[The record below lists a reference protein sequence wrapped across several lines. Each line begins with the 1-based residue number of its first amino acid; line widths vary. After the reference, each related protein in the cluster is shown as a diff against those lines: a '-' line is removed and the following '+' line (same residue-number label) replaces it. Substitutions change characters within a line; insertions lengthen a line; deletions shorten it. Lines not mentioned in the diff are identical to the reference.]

1 MNRRTLPV
9 ILLTLTALLLAGTMS
24 AAAAP
29 PAQDAGARKAVFGE
43 VVAND
48 AGVLTVRTK
57 DGDVTVVVTR
67 DTLHPRGVYEEGS
80 DEIAAGDRVA
90 IVAVDG
96 TARSV
101 LVTSAQRKERARVV
115 HLSGVVSEIT
125 EDGAIFVSEDGTERK
140 VAFGLN
146 AAPPEPGTVVTLT
159 GRIDADT
166 GTLQVRSVH
175 PLRKTIERLNSHI
188 DELDQGSSDRSDR
201 LLRLKRVQELLERNA
216 GRQVQLL
223 TRVAEKLPEAA
234 QAGLARA
241 IEGLEEA
248 NRGVA
253 RAFERA
259 LKLAGEAERERRNVD
274 DVPQR
279 RLPQEAKP
287 TFEDVAAVLGLTTGE
302 LSTLLK
308 EGTSIEAIVE
318 RIGMT
323 PRELHDGI
331 VARVEARLMNAIDR
345 RDLTTEA
352 MALILDEVRERIAGR
367 IRSLFHD
374 SPIHDELPFSVE
386 DLARVFGFGPEGS
399 FAAGTFARLREGATP
414 FELAEERGISRDE
427 LIEKLR
433 ALTEERARSLVEEG
447 ALAGRD
453 LGRSME
459 RFAED
464 LRERLSESRV
474 RRAPERDEDAATKQ
488 AREREEDARRVPF
501 DLKVLA
507 ERFGTDVQ
515 SVRELLIAGKTLQ
528 EIATEHN
535 VIVEELADRLLAEMK
550 RKLRRQ
556 IENGHITDGQA
567 TRLLARARSSFIE
580 RLRAF
585 RLEERGEREK
595 REAASDA
602 RRIDRPY
609 AGVPLTLAE
618 IADAIGIPADE
629 LQALTAERGG
639 VARLLEARGV
649 SAEDVVAKLLSL
661 VEPRLR
667 TLAGAGELAGERARK
682 QLSDLKRVMT
692 DDLGDRAHRV
702 EPARR
707 AVDVAAPT
715 AVLGFIPFDVQTVA
729 RVLGIAPQRLRELL
743 REQTVAEIAERA
755 GVPLRA
761 ILDALMA
768 PLEKRVQAAAAEGTP
783 TERLREKIAAARDD
797 LLQALRRF
805 KLPERDVRSRLTD
818 EARSKGATQSV
829 DTLPSALPP
838 EPIRPPT
845 ATPAPAD
852 TAVRVSIAAGV
863 ASACGLRT
871 RDWDVSLAAE
881 WKTLRTALIACQN
894 DLLASLRDGL
904 ADVNKRA
911 AAVRA
916 EATDAT
922 ADGGDGATLAPADAA
937 DDAPTGTVDNGPV
950 EDEVAPILH
959 KALTTGAR
967 SHAELADTSDDPTRA
982 ERLSARFDAL
992 TALIGSLEKRLALV
1006 SGDAALA
1013 DLGLQNALQ
1022 QQQRTLQ
1029 TLSSVSKALHDVA
1042 MKAIQNIRA

>member
-1 MNRRTLPV
+1 MVNRRTLSV

-29 PAQDAGARKAVFGE
+29 PAQGAGARTAVFGE

-57 DGDVTVVVTR
+57 DGDVTVTVTGE
-67 DTLHPRGVYEEGS
+67 TKVRGRGGDEEGGGQ
-80 DEIAAGDRVA
+80 IAVGDRVA
-90 IVAVDG
+90 VVSADG

-159 GRIDADT
+159 GRVDADS

-175 PLRKTIERLNSHI
+175 PLRKTIERLNGHI
-188 DELDQGSSDRSDR
+188 DELDQGSSDRSGR

-287 TFEDVAAVLGLTTGE
+287 TFEDVAAVLGMTPEE
-302 LSTLLK
+302 LSASLNSSGNEVAL
-308 EGTSIEAIVE
+308 ESIVE
-318 RIGMT
+318 RLGMT

-331 VARVEARLMNAIDR
+331 AARVEERLKNVIER
-345 RDLTTEA
+345 RDLTIS
-352 MALILDEVRERIAGR
+352 MALILDQVRDRIADR

-386 DLARVFGFGPEGS
+386 DLARVFGFGPEGT
-399 FAAGTFARLREGATP
+399 FAAATFARLREGATP
-414 FELAEERGISRDE
+414 FELAEERGISREE

-447 ALAGRD
+447 ALAGGD
-453 LGRSME
+453 LERSME

-464 LRERLSESRV
+464 LRERLSESKV
-474 RRAPERDEDAATKQ
+474 RRGPDRDEDAARKKE
-488 AREREEDARRVPF
+488 REREEDARKVPF

-515 SVRELLIAGKTLQ
+515 SVRELLVAGKTLQ

-556 IENGHITDGQA
+556 IENGHITDGEA
-567 TRLLARARSSFIE
+567 TRLLARARNSYVE
-580 RLRAF
+580 RLRTF
-585 RLEERGEREK
+585 RIEDRGEREK
-595 REAASDA
+595 RDAAATDA
-602 RRIDRPY
+602 RRIERPY
-609 AGVPLTLAE
+609 AGVELTVAE
-618 IADAIGIPADE
+618 IADAIGVPVDE
-629 LQALTAERGG
+629 LRELTAERGG
-639 VARLLEARGV
+639 IAKLLEARGLN
-649 SAEDVVAKLLSL
+649 AEDVVAKLLSL

-667 TLAGAGELAGERARK
+667 TSAGERPDQRAGK
-682 QLSDLKRVMT
+682 QLSDLKRRLLE
-692 DDLGDRAHRV
+692 DLGGGTRRV

-707 AVDVAAPT
+707 SADVAAPT
-715 AVLGFIPFDVQTVA
+715 AALGFIPFDVQTVA

-743 REQTVAEIAERA
+743 RERTVAEIAERA
-755 GVPLRA
+755 DVPLRA
-761 ILDALMA
+761 IVDALMA
-768 PLEKRVQAAAAEGTP
+768 SLEKRAQAAAVDGTP
-783 TERLREKIAAARDD
+783 TERLREKIAAARED

-805 KLPERDVRSRLTD
+805 KLPELPERDVRLRPTD
-818 EARSKGATQSV
+818 EARPRPTDVTVRPRPAT
-829 DTLPSALPP
+829 
-838 EPIRPPT
+838 PPT
-845 ATPAPAD
+845 ATPRPAEQAS
-852 TAVRVSIAAGV
+852 AVSAIRVRIAAGV
-863 ASACGLRT
+863 ASACGLKT
-871 RDWDVSLAAE
+871 RDWDVSLADE

-916 EATDAT
+916 EALDPTV
-922 ADGGDGATLAPADAA
+922 DGGDGATLAPADTAV
-937 DDAPTGTVDNGPV
+937 DDGPV

-959 KALTTGAR
+959 KALTTGVR
-967 SHAELADTSDDPTRA
+967 SHAELADTSDDPMRA
-982 ERLSARFDAL
+982 ERLSARFDSL
-992 TALIGSLEKRLALV
+992 TALIGSLEKRLASV

-1013 DLGLQNALQ
+1013 NADLQNALQ

-1029 TLSSVSKALHDVA
+1029 TLSIVSKALHDVA
-1042 MKAIQNIRA
+1042 MNAIRNTRA

>member
-29 PAQDAGARKAVFGE
+29 PAQDAGARRAVFGE

-48 AGVLTVRTK
+48 SGVLTVRTK
-57 DGDVTVVVTR
+57 DGDVTVTVTGE
-67 DTLHPRGVYEEGS
+67 TAVRGRGGDEEGAG
-80 DEIAAGDRVA
+80 EIAVGDRVA
-90 IVAVDG
+90 IVSVEG

-159 GRIDADT
+159 GRIDAGS

-175 PLRKTIERLNSHI
+175 PLRKTIERLNGHI
-188 DELDQGSSDRSDR
+188 DELDQGSGDRSGR

-259 LKLAGEAERERRNVD
+259 LKLAGEAEWERRNVD
-274 DVPQR
+274 DLRPS

-287 TFEDVAAVLGLTTGE
+287 TFEDVAAVLGITTEE
-302 LSTLLK
+302 LSALL
-308 EGTSIEAIVE
+308 IEPLQPIIE
-318 RIGMT
+318 FLGMK
-323 PRELHDGI
+323 PSELHDGI
-331 VARVEARLMNAIDR
+331 VARVEERLKNVIER
-345 RDLTTEA
+345 RDLTISLNVIERRDLTISME
-352 MALILDEVRERIAGR
+352 LILDQVRDGIAAR

-374 SPIHDELPFSVE
+374 SPIHDELPFTVE
-386 DLARVFGFGPEGS
+386 DLATVFGFGPEGT

-447 ALAGRD
+447 ALARED
-453 LGRSME
+453 LDRSMA

-464 LRERLSESRV
+464 LRERLSESKV
-474 RRAPERDEDAATKQ
+474 RRAPDRDEDEASKKE
-488 AREREEDARRVPF
+488 REREEDARKVPF

-507 ERFGTDVQ
+507 ELFGTDPE
-515 SVRELLIAGKTLQ
+515 SVRKLLVDGRTLAEVAAQ
-528 EIATEHN
+528 HGAT
-535 VIVEELADRLLAEMK
+535 VEAMADRLLAEMK

-556 IENGHITDGQA
+556 IENGDITDGEA
-567 TRLLARARSSFIE
+567 TQLLDRARSSYIE

-585 RLEERGEREK
+585 RVKDRGGPTTGQATGIRVH
-595 REAASDA
+595 
-602 RRIDRPY
+602 RPY
-609 AGVPLTLAE
+609 AGVALTVDE
-618 IADAIGIPADE
+618 IADAIGVSADE
-629 LQALTAERGG
+629 LRALTAERGG
-639 VARLLEARGV
+639 VAKLLEARGV
-649 SAEDVVAKLLSL
+649 SAEDVVAKLLRL
-661 VEPRLR
+661 VEPRLDTR
-667 TLAGAGELAGERARK
+667 ADAGERAGK
-682 QLSDLKRVMT
+682 QLSDLKRRLLE
-692 DDLGDRAHRV
+692 DLGGGTRRV

-715 AVLGFIPFDVQTVA
+715 AALGFIPFDVQTVA

-743 REQTVAEIAERA
+743 RERTVAEIAERA
-755 GVPLRA
+755 GVPLRS

-783 TERLREKIAAARDD
+783 TERLREKIAAARED

-805 KLPERDVRSRLTD
+805 KLPERDVRPRLTD
-818 EARSKGATQSV
+818 EA
-829 DTLPSALPP
+829 PP
-838 EPIRPPT
+838 RLTDVTVRPRPTTPPT

-863 ASACGLRT
+863 ASACGLTT

-881 WKTLRTALIACQN
+881 WKTLRTALIKCQN

-916 EATDAT
+916 EALDAT
-922 ADGGDGATLAPADAA
+922 GRESDAPSLSEIDEGRVADEVPGDLIDALDDALGSHSAVVDVPVTTDDEARADRLLGRFEALSARIATLE
-937 DDAPTGTVDNGPV
+937 T
-950 EDEVAPILH
+950 
-959 KALTTGAR
+959 
-967 SHAELADTSDDPTRA
+967 
-982 ERLSARFDAL
+982 RLSALRDDAQL
-992 TALIGSLEKRLALV
+992 TDI
-1006 SGDAALA
+1006 
-1013 DLGLQNALQ
+1013 GLQNAIQ
-1022 QQQRTLQ
+1022 QQSRTLQ
-1029 TLSSVSKALHDVA
+1029 TLSNILKATHDSA
-1042 MKAIQNIRA
+1042 MNAMRNTRA